1 MLKLYQTVSAFCPN
15 AKRGIILKKKQNS
28 ICNVKV
34 PEYSTVKEIVVKG
47 TKAGGDKRQFV
58 FLDKNKNECERSFN
72 QTWSEMSALGTFF
85 NKKGLNGSKKIS
97 VIGENCYE
105 WMIAYYATLVGGNI
119 TVPMDC
125 KLPAE
130 DLADQLIRCG
140 SDALVYTSKFK
151 GMVESFKSN
160 PDMPEM
166 HYFNISDDYEAF
178 IKEGKKLIEAGD
190 TSFENADVKP
200 EDLACIAYTSGTTAK
215 SKGVMLT
222 HRNIASNCSSACR
235 AHTGRHAIGFLPLNH
250 TYAWVS
256 ALFSSYI
263 LTEWGYLCDGIGNIQ
278 GDLNKYH
285 PYNFSGVPLVVET
298 IYERIWKTARKT
310 GREEILKK
318 GLKISNFLMKLGIDR
333 RRKIFKTI
341 IDNLGGNLNMIV
353 CGGANLDPKYEKG
366 MHEFGI
372 EIYNGYGM
380 TECSPAITC
389 NRPGARKF
397 GSVGIPLDCCE
408 IKINNPDEEG
418 VGEIYVK
425 GKNVM
430 AGYYNDPEATAEAFD
445 GEWFKTGDHGRIDE
459 DGFLF
464 MVGRK
469 KNLICLSNGKNVS
482 PEELEDKLSRIDYV
496 REVLVYEENKKIVAE
511 FFLNEED
518 YPDARSRINNDVN
531 DFNRKMPL
539 FKNIGKVKIRD
550 EEFPKTTTLKIA
562 RKYN

>member
-1 MLKLYQTVSAFCPN
+1 MSN
-15 AKRGIILKKKQNS
+15 R
-28 ICNVKV
+28 NVKKANGLLS
-34 PEYSTVKEIVVKG
+34 EYTTIKEIVVKG
-47 TKAGGDKRQFV
+47 TQAGGDKRQYV
-58 FLDKNKNECERSFN
+58 FLDKNKNECIRSFN
-72 QTWSEMSALGTFF
+72 QTWDEMSAIGTLFAK
-85 NKKGLNGSKKIS
+85 NGLTGGKKIS
-97 VIGENCYE
+97 IIGENCFE
-105 WMIAYYATLVGGNI
+105 WMITYYATLVGGNI

-125 KLPAE
+125 KLPAD

-140 SDALVYTSKFK
+140 SDALVYTSKFT
-151 GMVESFKSN
+151 GMVEEFRSN

-166 HYFNISDDYEAF
+166 LYFDISNDYEKFLA
-178 IKEGKKLIEAGD
+178 EGRVLIEAGD
-190 TSFENADVKP
+190 TSFADAKVEP
-200 EDLACIAYTSGTTAK
+200 DDLACIAYTSGTTAK

-278 GDLNKYH
+278 GDLKKYQ

-298 IYERIWKTARKT
+298 IYDRIWKTARKT
-310 GREEILKK
+310 GREDILKK

-430 AGYYNDPEATAEAFD
+430 AGYYNEPEATAAAFD

-464 MVGRK
+464 IVGRK

-496 REVLVYEENKKIVAE
+496 KEVLVYEEDKKIVAE

-518 YPDARSRINNDVN
+518 YPDARSRLKSDVD
-531 DFNRKMPL
+531 DFNRRMPL
-539 FKNIGKVKIRD
+539 FKNIGKTKVRD

-562 RKYN
+562 RKYKD

>member
-1 MLKLYQTVSAFCPN
+1 M
-15 AKRGIILKKKQNS
+15 KKSNKVAVR
-28 ICNVKV
+28 NV
-34 PEYSTVKEIVVKG
+34 PDYATIKEIVVKG
-47 TKAGGDKRQFV
+47 AEKGGDKRQYM
-58 FLDKNKNECERSFN
+58 FLDKNKKECERSFR
-72 QTWSEMSALGTFF
+72 QVWEEIGAIGSFF
-85 NKKGLNGSKKIS
+85 YKKGLDGKKKIAI
-97 VIGENCYE
+97 IGENCFE
-105 WMIAYYATLVGGNI
+105 WMVIYYATLVGGNV

-130 DLADQLIRCG
+130 DLADQLIRCDC
-140 SDALVYTSKFK
+140 DALVYTDKFCD
-151 GMVESFKSN
+151 MVEAFKADSN
-160 PDMPEM
+160 MPEM
-166 HYFNISDDYEAF
+166 QYFDITNEYIEYIE
-178 IKEGKKLIEAGD
+178 EGKAEIEAGKTAFFD
-190 TSFENADVKP
+190 ADVKP

-222 HRNIASNCSSACR
+222 HKNIASNCVAGCR
-235 AHTGRHAIGFLPLNH
+235 AHTGGHAIGFLPLNH

-263 LTEWGYLCDGIGNIQ
+263 LTQWGYLCDGIGNIQ
-278 GDLNKYH
+278 GDLKKYQ

-298 IYERIWKTARKT
+298 IYKRIWKTAKKT
-310 GREEILKK
+310 GREDILKK
-318 GLKISNFLMKLGIDR
+318 GLKISNTLMKLGIDR

-341 IDNLGGNLNMIV
+341 IDNLGGNLNMII

-366 MHEFGI
+366 MHDFGI

-389 NRPGARKF
+389 NRPGMCKF
-397 GSVGIPLDCCE
+397 GSVGTPIDCCE

-418 VGEIYVK
+418 VGEIYVR
-425 GKNVM
+425 GTNVM
-430 AGYYNDPEATAEAFD
+430 VGYYNDPEATAEVFD
-445 GEWFKTGDHGRIDE
+445 GEWLKTGDHGRIDE

-496 REVLVYEENKKIVAE
+496 KEVLVYEEDNKIVAE
-511 FFLNEED
+511 FFLDEEE
-518 YPDARSRINNDVN
+518 YPDARSRLKGDV
-531 DFNRKMPL
+531 DEFNRNMPL
-539 FKNIGKVKIRD
+539 FKNINKTKIRD

>member
-1 MLKLYQTVSAFCPN
+1 MN
-15 AKRGIILKKKQNS
+15 NKRNKKS
-28 ICNVKV
+28 CNRIT
-34 PEYSTVKEIVVKG
+34 EYSTVKEIVVEG

-58 FLDKNKNECERSFN
+58 FLDKNKSECIRSFN
-72 QTWSEMSALGTFF
+72 QTWDEMSTLGTFF
-85 NKKGLNGSKKIS
+85 AKNGLTGGKKIS
-97 VIGENCYE
+97 IIGENCFE
-105 WMIAYYATLVGGNI
+105 WMITYYATLVGGNI

-125 KLPAE
+125 KLPAD
-130 DLADQLIRCG
+130 DLADQLVRCG
-140 SDALVYTSKFK
+140 SDALVYTSKFEK
-151 GMVESFKSN
+151 MVELFKSN
-160 PDMPEM
+160 PEMPEM
-166 HYFNISDDYEAF
+166 LYFNISSDYEVF
-178 IKEGKKLIEAGD
+178 LEEGRAALEAGD
-190 TSFENADVKP
+190 TSFADAEVKP
-200 EDLACIAYTSGTTAK
+200 DDLACIAYTSGTTAK

-278 GDLNKYH
+278 GDLKKYQ

-310 GREEILKK
+310 GREDILKK

-397 GSVGIPLDCCE
+397 GSVGTPLDCCE
-408 IKINNPDEEG
+408 IKINNPDEDG

-430 AGYYNDPEATAEAFD
+430 AGYYNDPEATAAAFE

-482 PEELEDKLSRIDYV
+482 PEELEDKLSRINYV
-496 REVLVYEENKKIVAE
+496 KEVLVYEEDKKIVAE
-511 FFLNEED
+511 FFLNEEE
-518 YPDARSRINNDVN
+518 YPDARNRIKADVD

-539 FKNIGKVKIRD
+539 FKNIAKVKVRD
-550 EEFPKTTTLKIA
+550 EEFPKTTTLKIS
-562 RKYN
+562 RKYKD

>member
-1 MLKLYQTVSAFCPN
+1 MKSNEMKIVS
-15 AKRGIILKKKQNS
+15 
-28 ICNVKV
+28 
-34 PEYSTVKEIVVKG
+34 PEFETVKEIVVKG
-47 TKAGGDKRQFV
+47 VKKGGDKRQYV
-58 FLDKNKNECERSFN
+58 FLDQHTKEECERSFN
-72 QTWSEMSALGTFF
+72 QTWAEIRAIGSLFF
-85 NKKGLNGSKKIS
+85 GRGLNGGKKIAI
-97 VIGENCYE
+97 IGENCFE
-105 WMIAYYATLVGGNI
+105 WMVVYYATLVGGNI

-130 DLADQLIRCG
+130 DLADQLIRCDC
-140 SDALVYTSKFK
+140 DALVYTKKFASMAEDFKNDSSIPAMQYFDISK
-151 GMVESFKSN
+151 
-160 PDMPEM
+160 
-166 HYFNISDDYEAF
+166 DYNEF
-178 IKEGKKLIEAGD
+178 LKEGNEVIANGD
-190 TSFENADVKP
+190 LSFENAEVKP

-222 HRNIASNCSSACR
+222 HKNIASNCSSACR

-278 GDLNKYH
+278 GDLKKYQ

-298 IYERIWKTARKT
+298 IYDRIWKTARKT
-310 GREEILKK
+310 GREDILKK
-318 GLKISNFLMKLGIDR
+318 GLKISNILMKLGIDR

-366 MHEFGI
+366 MHDFGI

-389 NRPGARKF
+389 NRPGKIKF
-397 GSVGIPLDCCE
+397 GSVGVPLDCCE

-425 GKNVM
+425 GTSVM
-430 AGYYNDPEATAEAFD
+430 VGYYNEPEATAAAFD

-464 MVGRK
+464 IVGRK

-496 REVLVYEENKKIVAE
+496 KEVLVYEENKKIVAE

-518 YPDARSRINNDVN
+518 YPDARAKLKGDV
-531 DFNRKMPL
+531 DEFNRNMPI
-539 FKNIGKVKIRD
+539 FKNVNKIKIRD
-550 EEFPKTTTLKIA
+550 DEFPKTTTLKIA

>member
-1 MLKLYQTVSAFCPN
+1 MKIRKQSAGFESPTYQ
-15 AKRGIILKKKQNS
+15 
-28 ICNVKV
+28 
-34 PEYSTVKEIVVKG
+34 TVKEIIVKG
-47 TKAGGDKRQFV
+47 AKKGGDKRQFV
-58 FLDKNKNECERSFN
+58 FLDKKKNECERSFN
-72 QTWSEMSALGTFF
+72 QTWNEIAAIGTFF
-85 NKKGLNGSKKIS
+85 YGRGLDGKKKIAI
-97 VIGENCYE
+97 IGENCFE
-105 WMIAYYATLVGGNI
+105 WMVIYYATLVGCNI

-125 KLPAE
+125 KLPEE

-140 SDALVYTSKFK
+140 CDALVYTDKFIP
-151 GMVESFKSN
+151 MVENFKKY
-160 PDMPEM
+160 PEMPEM
-166 HYFNISDDYEAF
+166 QYFNISDDYAEF
-178 IKEGKKLIEAGD
+178 IKEGEAGLKNGEKA
-190 TSFENADVKP
+190 FLEADVKP

-222 HRNIASNCSSACR
+222 HKNIASNCSSACR

-278 GDLNKYH
+278 GDLKKYQ

-298 IYERIWKTARKT
+298 IYDRIWKTARKT
-310 GREEILKK
+310 GREDILKK
-318 GLKISNFLMKLGIDR
+318 GLKISNTLMKLGIDR

-366 MHEFGI
+366 MHDFGI

-389 NRPGARKF
+389 NRPGKCKF
-397 GSVGIPLDCCE
+397 GSVGVPLDCCE

-418 VGEIYVK
+418 VGEIYVR
-425 GKNVM
+425 GDNVTQ
-430 AGYYNDPEATAEAFD
+430 GYYGDPEATAAAFD

-464 MVGRK
+464 IVGRK

-482 PEELEDKLSRIDYV
+482 PEELEDKLSRIEYV
-496 REVLVYEENKKIVAE
+496 KEVLVFEENNKICAE
-511 FFLNEED
+511 LFLNEED
-518 YPDARSRINNDVN
+518 YPDARARIKGDI
-531 DFNRKMPL
+531 DEFNRNMPL
-539 FKNIGKVKIRD
+539 FKNIGKFTLRD
-550 EEFPKTTTLKIA
+550 TEFPKTTTLKIV
-562 RKYN
+562 RDR

>member
-1 MLKLYQTVSAFCPN
+1 MKNKAVGLVS
-15 AKRGIILKKKQNS
+15 
-28 ICNVKV
+28 
-34 PEYSTVKEIVVKG
+34 PEFETVKEIVVKG
-47 TKAGGDKRQFV
+47 VKNGGDKRQYV
-58 FLDKNKNECERSFN
+58 FLDQHTKEECERSFN
-72 QTWSEMSALGTFF
+72 QTWAEIRAIGSLFF
-85 NKKGLNGSKKIS
+85 KRGLNGGKKIAI
-97 VIGENCYE
+97 IGENCFE
-105 WMIAYYATLVGGNI
+105 WMIVYYATLVGGNV

-130 DLADQLIRCG
+130 DLADQIIRCDC
-140 SDALVYTSKFK
+140 DALVYTKKFAS
-151 GMVESFKSN
+151 MAEDFKNDSSI
-160 PDMPEM
+160 PEM
-166 HYFNISDDYEAF
+166 QYFDISKDYGELL
-178 IKEGKKLIEAGD
+178 KEGNEVIASGD
-190 TSFENADVKP
+190 LSFENAEVKP

-222 HRNIASNCSSACR
+222 HKNIASNCSSACR

-278 GDLNKYH
+278 GDLKKYQ

-298 IYERIWKTARKT
+298 IYDRIWKTAKKT
-310 GREEILKK
+310 GREDILKK
-318 GLKISNFLMKLGIDR
+318 GLKISNTLMKLGIDK

-366 MHEFGI
+366 MHDFGI

-389 NRPGARKF
+389 NRPGKTKF
-397 GSVGIPLDCCE
+397 GSVGVPLDCCE

-425 GKNVM
+425 GTSVM
-430 AGYYNDPEATAEAFD
+430 VGYYNDPEATAAAFD

-464 MVGRK
+464 IVGRK

-496 REVLVYEENKKIVAE
+496 KEVLVYEENKKIVAE

-518 YPDARSRINNDVN
+518 YPDARAKLKGDVDN
-531 DFNRKMPL
+531 FNRNMPI
-539 FKNIGKVKIRD
+539 FKNINKIKIRD
-550 EEFPKTTTLKIA
+550 DEFPKTTTLKIA
-562 RKYN
+562 RNYN